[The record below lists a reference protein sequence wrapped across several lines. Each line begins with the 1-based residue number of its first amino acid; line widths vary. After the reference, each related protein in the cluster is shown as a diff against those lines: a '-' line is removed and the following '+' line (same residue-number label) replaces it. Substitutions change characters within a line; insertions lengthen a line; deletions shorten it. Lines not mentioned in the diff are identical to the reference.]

1 MSELRDKDVLI
12 TGAASG
18 IGRALAGAA
27 ADAGA
32 RVTLVDVDADALTE
46 LARDL
51 GVEAVTMS
59 VADEGAW
66 KSLATPDGGWDYVAL
81 NAGVMSAP
89 RDAPAE
95 ASDFLRITDAQY
107 RRIVG
112 VNLDGVALGLRATL
126 PGLAETGAIVATAS
140 VAGLMGF
147 GADPAYSMTKH
158 AVVGLVRSLA
168 AQLTIQERPQRIC
181 AICPGGVQTNI
192 VPDFMAGTMD
202 GVMMDPAVIAAEIVS
217 LWISGENG
225 EIRAKVLADQPA
237 ERIHEPTVAGFD
249 LSDA

>member
-27 ADAGA
+27 AEAGA

-51 GVEAVTMS
+51 GVDAVTMS
-59 VADEGAW
+59 VADEDAW
-66 KSLATPDGGWDYVAL
+66 KSLTTPEGGWDYVAL

-95 ASDFLRITDAQY
+95 ASDFTAITDAQY

-112 VNLDGVALGLRATL
+112 VNLDGVALGIRATL
-126 PGLAETGAIVATAS
+126 PSLAETGAIVATAS

-168 AQLTIQERPQRIC
+168 AQLAMQERPQRIC

-217 LWISGENG
+217 LWTSGENG

-237 ERIHEPTVAGFD
+237 ERIHEPAVAGFD
-249 LSDA
+249 LSEA